1 MRSYQSVI
9 ILKPDLDETQVD
21 QAITGIEDIIKNQGG
36 TFLKVEK
43 WGKKRLAYKVR
54 KNRFG
59 YYLNLYHTC
68 ENAHVAAMEEKF
80 RLFDP
85 IIKYLVVRLEERE
98 IERVLAVKAAEAEA
112 EEESSDEAT
121 KGGETTKAGEESK
134 SDDE

>member
-21 QAITGIEDIIKNQGG
+21 QTLGSIEDIIKTQGG
-36 TFLKVEK
+36 AFLKVEK

-68 ENAHVAAMEEKF
+68 ENANVATMEEKF

-85 IIKYLVVRLEERE
+85 IIKYLVVRMEDQE
-98 IERVLAVKAAEAEA
+98 IERVLAAKSVEATET
-112 EEESSDEAT
+112 EGGSDEAT
-121 KGGETTKAGEESK
+121 NSDESK
-134 SDDE
+134 SEESSQPDEG